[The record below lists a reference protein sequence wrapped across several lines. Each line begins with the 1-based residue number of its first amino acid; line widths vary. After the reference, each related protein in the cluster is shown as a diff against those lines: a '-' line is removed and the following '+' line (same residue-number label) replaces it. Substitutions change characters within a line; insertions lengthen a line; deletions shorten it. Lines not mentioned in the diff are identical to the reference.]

1 MNDCKAPKKP
11 PTNWK
16 KERKI
21 ATTREKKLK
30 VIETL

>member
-1 MNDCKAPKKP
+1 MIARPRKNRQQIGKR
-11 PTNWK
+11 
-16 KERKI
+16 ERKI